1 MAINFGAEY
10 RRFNKEMEKKHRL
23 YAQLEMTQEQI
34 DALDAFDK
42 EEFLSNNNYKRHV
55 LSLDIDENTDA
66 PEDQPLLYRK
76 FGDALSVELKVTFRE
91 KCDWLEDITSP
102 ELKRKLL
109 SLSPKDLAILDLYV
123 FEEKTQQE
131 VAKQYR
137 PIGDDKRW
145 ANNDTSARQCS
156 SPEGGISMLRVGMD
170 TRYGL
175 YDPGC

>member
-1 MAINFGAEY
+1 M
-10 RRFNKEMEKKHRL
+10 RWMRL
-23 YAQLEMTQEQI
+23 TRKNSFQT
-34 DALDAFDK
+34 
-42 EEFLSNNNYKRHV
+42 NNYKRHV

-131 VAKQYR
+131 VAKEMQLSQQA
-137 PIGDDKRW
+137 IQKRLKKITGNPW
-145 ANNDTSARQCS
+145 R
-156 SPEGGISMLRVGMD
+156 
-170 TRYGL
+170 GL
-175 YDPGC
+175 NRFF

>member
-1 MAINFGAEY
+1 M
-10 RRFNKEMEKKHRL
+10 RWMRL
-23 YAQLEMTQEQI
+23 TRKNSFQTTITSVMFSRWILMKI
-34 DALDAFDK
+34 
-42 EEFLSNNNYKRHV
+42 
-55 LSLDIDENTDA
+55 TDA

-131 VAKQYR
+131 VAKEMQLSQQAIQKR
-137 PIGDDKRW
+137 LKKITGILGEDK
-145 ANNDTSARQCS
+145 Q
-156 SPEGGISMLRVGMD
+156 IFLRNF
-170 TRYGL
+170 L
-175 YDPGC
+175 PGCIWVVLVLYVLRGSFFSRLVFEN

>member
-91 KCDWLEDITSP
+91 KCDWLENITSP

-131 VAKQYR
+131 VAKEMQLSQQA
-137 PIGDDKRW
+137 IQKRLKKI
-145 ANNDTSARQCS
+145 T
-156 SPEGGISMLRVGMD
+156 GILGED
-170 TRYGL
+170 
-175 YDPGC
+175 